1 MATKIRKPSLLDR
14 NEMPVKSRAVG
25 EQLIP
30 LTDHF
35 PARGDGRHF
44 FFNRADYDS
53 SYTNPNQ
60 LSLYD
65 KFKLDTLAKQSASEL
80 QDVIASTGIVRA
92 AMDAY
97 ISTCST
103 QMELLPEE
111 NEVAY
116 DLYEMLFEDSNFK
129 NAQDQIFE
137 MIFLR
142 GGAVVEMKFESSM
155 NMHVPVE
162 LIVHDPKRFAFEEQ
176 EDERV
181 EGGEKWALGLVN
193 KDIFE
198 LKFEELENPAV
209 QYIAWRPKAGE
220 KPFGRSRVSAST
232 YYAATLIQTIR
243 LVTKILS
250 KSGSPVLPI
259 TIDKEKLFGGHQ
271 DTTPFFS
278 GDIDMYV
285 RNRAA
290 ELQKIIPELGEGD
303 ALILTGECVL
313 GEYLTPGSKL
323 NIQGLEDWSD
333 KLRLDCLWSM
343 HTPPA
348 VVGIVQKSASL
359 DDNNTRF
366 LTKNYKNNCHSDQM
380 LVASALETIFSYG
393 LSVNGIQTPE
403 PVQIAFQFSNVEE
416 QDEFMDIQ
424 LKRSET
430 MKMAVEWI
438 SQAKESGILSEMEA
452 KEQYEMELEAV
463 EFH

>member
-1 MATKIRKPSLLDR
+1 MRKPSLLDK
-14 NEMPVKSRAVG
+14 NALPVTARALG

-44 FFNRADYDS
+44 FFNRSDYDS
-53 SYTNPNQ
+53 SFTNPNQ
-60 LSLYD
+60 LSLYE
-65 KFKLDTLAKQSASEL
+65 KFKLDTLAKRSASEL

-92 AMDAY
+92 ALDAY

-103 QMELLPEE
+103 EIELLPEA
-111 NEVAY
+111 NDRAY
-116 DLYEMLFEDSNFK
+116 DLYELLFKDSNFK
-129 NAQDQIFE
+129 NTQDQIFE
-137 MIFLR
+137 MLFLR
-142 GGAVVEMKFESSM
+142 GGVVVEMKFESSQ
-155 NMHVPVE
+155 NMHVPIE
-162 LIVHDPKRFAFEEQ
+162 LVVHDPKRFAFEAQ
-176 EDERV
+176 EDKRTA
-181 EGGEKWALGLVN
+181 GGEKWALGLVN

-198 LKFEELENPAV
+198 VKFEELETPAV

-220 KPFGRSRVSAST
+220 KPFGRSRVSAAT

-243 LVTKILS
+243 LVTQILS

-271 DTTPFFS
+271 DMTPFFT
-278 GDIDMYV
+278 GDIDAYV
-285 RNRAA
+285 RQRAV
-290 ELQKIIPELGEGD
+290 ELQQIIPELGEGD

-333 KLRLDCLWSM
+333 KLRLECLWSM

-366 LTKNYKNNCHSDQM
+366 LTKTYKNNCHSDQM
-380 LVASALETIFSYG
+380 LVASSLETLFDYG
-393 LSVNGIQTPE
+393 LRVNGIQPAE

-416 QDEFMDIQ
+416 HDEFMDIQ
-424 LKRSET
+424 LKRSEAL
-430 MKMAVEWI
+430 KLSVEWI
-438 SQAKESGILSEMEA
+438 SQAKESGILSETEA
-452 KEQYEMELEAV
+452 KAQYQLELEAV
-463 EFH
+463 AFQ